1 MIIFSFNITWT
12 NLKTGE
18 QKTNKYDSWSQ
29 DYLKAWDEALEMAK
43 FFLEGIGTPWY
54 IEKIESIPA

>member
-12 NLKTGE
+12 NIKTGE
-18 QKTNKYDSWSQ
+18 NKTSRYDAKSQ
-29 DYLKAWDEALEMAK
+29 DYLKAWDEAVEMAK
-43 FFLEGIGTPWY
+43 FFLEEIGAPWY